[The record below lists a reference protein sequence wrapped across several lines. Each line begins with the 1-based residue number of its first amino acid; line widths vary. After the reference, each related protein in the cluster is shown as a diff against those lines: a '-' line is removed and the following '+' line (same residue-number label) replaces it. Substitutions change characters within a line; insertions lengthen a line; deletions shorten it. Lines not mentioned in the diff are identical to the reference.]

1 MKDERKSLKLSIIK
15 VRKTINNQECEK
27 SKKRKSTKTNYQ
39 KKNSIK
45 KDREDNLLS
54 NAYKDVLNVITNLL
68 DNIEDEKTNGK
79 TNMLVSHRRNKTISK
94 NIFPKRVSYDRPSIN
109 LGINKN
115 DSSKTDS
122 SLEYQN
128 KIKNRTKKNVNIK
141 SLKNNFSKTSNLT
154 DKEKNCH
161 SELGELKIHK
171 MKKIVKRRLNGN
183 LFLKPKKRLRR
194 SNSNKNSLKSILD
207 KKNEK
212 EKEININKTS
222 ALSENDFN
230 NKCSSALS
238 SFNSLHNNLFKNSTQ
253 TKKYC
258 SAFKDDSI
266 TKLNSSNSFNT
277 NSNVSSNLMDNQRKK
292 IYNEELLSS
301 YDKND
306 KKSKIMPDL
315 NNEKNIKNLKEEK
328 PNEHSSGNIKS
339 VNEQLMDKK
348 KKKIRKS
355 NSAVMID
362 KNTLKSIKGNFT
374 KTIYKEKN
382 YRCLLSKGCVYDSLD
397 DDEEYED
404 EEVSNFYFEPNS
416 VFLYILDSITL
427 ISSFII
433 LFYLPLYLSQ
443 KLYFCRDVNDRITI
457 MFYSIDI
464 IYIFDLI
471 INFYRS
477 YYNFDE
483 ILIKKSILICIHY
496 IKTWLFFD
504 LISSFPIYTII
515 KSMESKCI
523 NKTIYYDFKLNNN
536 GNHSHHYNV
545 NINNIHY
552 ILLLLKVIKTIKIF
566 KKNIALKK
574 LRNIFKQTDFFNN
587 HGDVLSYTL
596 YFFSFLNL
604 ASCIYIFIG
613 RNTIDS
619 WIFLDNLETRSF
631 LDIYIS
637 SVYYFVMTVT
647 TVGYG
652 DVIGKSQIEI
662 LFQVIMIIAGTCIY
676 SWLISSVSNYVKKIN
691 EKNIKYEEKIQILEE
706 IKLNNS
712 NFSEKLYNKI
722 SRLLIYQKYHEKEI
736 EKSIILESLPISLKH
751 TLIID
756 MYKNYITGFSF
767 FKGIENREFIVG
779 IISKLTPIIGI
790 KGDILIQE
798 REYIEEIIFI
808 KNGVLSLEVW
818 IDTKSP
824 EKSIENYFY
833 ENGFID
839 NKNNGLKE
847 ISLFNS
853 VIKNPRNSIISKL
866 SHSVVNNYLEK
877 LESKNENAFNEN
889 KKKIRILDIRRN
901 EHFGDVFMFLN
912 KKSPLYVKV
921 RSKRADLLLLRK
933 LDAISISNK
942 FPDIWKTIIK
952 RPLDNSKIIS
962 SLTIK
967 MLSIYCNL
975 NGIKTKLFK
984 KKNKNKY
991 YPKYY
996 LQPCINK
1003 PSSIKPKKTKTIKF
1017 LISDK
1022 KNKNKSKDETS
1033 SKFYKEE
1040 NEINS
1045 LKKFSSDEISNNIKE
1060 FDYNDI
1066 YYNSNHTVKS
1076 NYLQNTSFSFK
1087 HNKTN
1092 QNEDDFS
1099 FKNSEK
1105 SVERYLKENTKNKSS
1120 SKFLKKSSFV
1130 NQKQSLFE
1138 PSEIKNNE
1146 EDMSFIQKVDVS
1158 ELSNNTKK
1166 GSNFIIK
1173 NADLSNSFSINK
1185 GKISPKLFHKR
1196 ETIENIN
1203 DEIYPG
1209 ENFNIPLYEFERP
1222 NIINTNINNI
1232 KNFITDNKYINQF
1245 NIIGINYLGFP
1256 LYKKEENQ
1264 KSEKTHFNNL
1274 KISTESKLEINSSY
1288 ENINEITSNQ
1298 YIKNNQLKEE
1308 TKRFLLDKCRI
1319 IESKFNKSFQMF
1331 NTPKNLN
1338 IFNKKRNAASNSN
1351 IQCIKNSSRLSLKLP
1366 NNNFNE
1372 SISRSKTRKIKRSS
1386 LQSNLFNNTMN
1397 MNNNISNDLMSSFQ
1411 KSIYLKS
1418 DKSNNRI
1425 KKTNSSSS
1433 YIDKSLNANHSFLVD
1448 NKRMNETFYDEFRR
1462 KSFNGVSM
1470 GGITEQNRNISKK
1483 KKKKS
1488 ELDII
1493 SSNIQKSSQN
1503 LNQPDIFYAGLFNQL
1518 IGNYKNKSTCRILNI
1533 SHNFEGTNEKNKDQT
1548 NIKSF
1553 RLHTSDNI
1561 SN

>member
-1 MKDERKSLKLSIIK
+1 MKKNERKSLQLSIIN
-15 VRKTINNQECEK
+15 VRKTLNTQDSEK
-27 SKKRKSTKTNYQ
+27 SKKRKSIKTNY
-39 KKNSIK
+39 KKKDTDK
-45 KDREDNLLS
+45 KDREDKLLS
-54 NAYKDVLNVITNLL
+54 NAYKNVLNVLTNLL
-68 DNIEDEKTNGK
+68 DNIEDEKMNGK
-79 TNMLVSHRRNKTISK
+79 TNMLGTHRRNQSLIK
-94 NIFPKRVSYDRPSIN
+94 NYLMKRVSYDRPNIRFR
-109 LGINKN
+109 INKYN
-115 DSSKTDS
+115 SSKTDS
-122 SLEYQN
+122 SLDNLN
-128 KIKNRTKKNVNIK
+128 KNKTKKNYNLK
-141 SLKNNFSKTSNLT
+141 SLNKNFDKSSNLT
-154 DKEKNCH
+154 GDEKNCL
-161 SELGELKIHK
+161 SDLGDFKRHKIKRILK
-171 MKKIVKRRLNGN
+171 KKLNEN
-183 LFLKPKKRLRR
+183 LFFKPKNKLR
-194 SNSNKNSLKSILD
+194 SNSNKYSIKPLFD

-212 EKEININKTS
+212 EIIINKTS
-222 ALSENDFN
+222 LISENNFN

-238 SFNSLHNNLFKNSTQ
+238 SFSPLNNNLFKITSLS
-253 TKKYC
+253 KKYN
-258 SAFKDDSI
+258 SASKDDS
-266 TKLNSSNSFNT
+266 TSKLNSSNFF
-277 NSNVSSNLMDNQRKK
+277 NSNPNLSSSLLDKQRKNE
-292 IYNEELLSS
+292 YNEELLSP
-301 YDKND
+301 YNKTD
-306 KKSKIMPDL
+306 KKVKIIPDVS
-315 NNEKNIKNLKEEK
+315 NEKNILNLKEEK
-328 PNEHSSGNIKS
+328 TNDPSSGNSRS
-339 VNEQLMDKK
+339 VNEQVLEKK

-355 NSAVMID
+355 NSAEMID
-362 KNTLKSIKGNFT
+362 RNTLKSIKGNFT
-374 KTIYKEKN
+374 KTFCKENN
-382 YRCLLSKGCVYDSLD
+382 YRCLLSKGYVYDSLD
-397 DDEEYED
+397 DEEEYED
-404 EEVSNFYFEPNS
+404 EEEANFYFEPNS
-416 VFLYILDSITL
+416 IFLYILDSITF

-433 LFYLPLYLSQ
+433 LFYLPIYMSK
-443 KLYFCRDVNDRITI
+443 KLYFCRDVHNRNTI

-483 ILIKKSILICIHY
+483 VLIKKSILICIHY
-496 IKTWLFFD
+496 IKTWFFFD
-504 LISSFPIYTII
+504 LISSIPIYSII
-515 KSMESKCI
+515 NLLESKCI

-536 GNHSHHYNV
+536 GNHSQHYNV
-545 NINNIHY
+545 NMNKLHY

-566 KKNIALKK
+566 KKNIAVKK
-574 LRNIFKQTDFFNN
+574 LRYIFKQTDFFN
-587 HGDVLSYTL
+587 HHVDVFSYTL

-613 RNTIDS
+613 RNIIGS
-619 WIFLDNLETRSF
+619 WIFLDNLETKSF
-631 LDIYIS
+631 WDIYIS

-652 DVIGKSQIEI
+652 DVIGRSKLEI

-712 NFSEKLYNKI
+712 NFSEKLYKKI
-722 SRLLIYQKYHEKEI
+722 TRLLIYRKYHEEEI
-736 EKSIILESLPISLKH
+736 EKSIILESLPNSLKH

-756 MYKNYITGFSF
+756 MYKDYITGFSF
-767 FKGIENREFIVG
+767 FRGIENREFIVG

-798 REYIEEIIFI
+798 GEYIEEIIFI

-818 IDTKSP
+818 IDTISP

-839 NKNNGLKE
+839 NKNHGLKD
-847 ISLFNS
+847 ISFFNS
-853 VIKNPRNSIISKL
+853 VIKTRKNSIISRL

-877 LESKNENAFNEN
+877 LENKNESAFNEN
-889 KKKIRILDIRRN
+889 KKKIKILDIRRN

-921 RSKRADLLLLRK
+921 RSKKADLLLLRK

-962 SLTIK
+962 NLTIK

-975 NGIKTKLFK
+975 NGIKTNLFK
-984 KKNKNKY
+984 KKNKNT

-996 LQPCINK
+996 LKPLINK
-1003 PSSIKPKKTKTIKF
+1003 PSSIKPKKTNTIKL
-1017 LISDK
+1017 LISDRR
-1022 KNKNKSKDETS
+1022 NKSQNETS
-1033 SKFYKEE
+1033 PKDYIEE
-1040 NEINS
+1040 NEINN
-1045 LKKFSSDEISNNIKE
+1045 LKKLSLDEISKNEIKE
-1060 FDYNDI
+1060 FDYNNNI
-1066 YYNSNHTVKS
+1066 YNNNNHTVKN
-1076 NYLQNTSFSFK
+1076 NYFQNTSFSFNNNTK
-1087 HNKTN
+1087 IKNN
-1092 QNEDDFS
+1092 DDIS
-1099 FKNSEK
+1099 FKNSDK
-1105 SVERYLKENTKNKSS
+1105 SIDKYLKENTKNKAS
-1120 SKFLKKSSFV
+1120 SKFL
-1130 NQKQSLFE
+1130 QKPSVVKQTQSLFD

-1146 EDMSFIQKVDVS
+1146 EEMSFIKKENVS
-1158 ELSNNTKK
+1158 GFSDNTKK
-1166 GSNFIIK
+1166 GNNIQNK
-1173 NADLSNSFSINK
+1173 NTDLSNSFSINK
-1185 GKISPKLFHKR
+1185 RKISYNLSNNR
-1196 ETIENIN
+1196 ENLENIN

-1232 KNFITDNKYINQF
+1232 KNIITDNKYINQF

-1256 LYKKEENQ
+1256 LNNKDGNQ

-1274 KISTESKLEINSSY
+1274 KISTVSKLKINSSY
-1288 ENINEITSNQ
+1288 ENINYITSNE
-1298 YIKNNQLKEE
+1298 YIKNDELKEE

-1319 IESKFNKSFQMF
+1319 LESKTNKSFQML

-1338 IFNKKRNAASNSN
+1338 LFNKKRNFASVSN
-1351 IQCIKNSSRLSLKLP
+1351 IQSIKNSSRLSLKLP
-1366 NNNFNE
+1366 KNTFDDNLN
-1372 SISRSKTRKIKRSS
+1372 RCKTRKIKRSS
-1386 LQSNLFNNTMN
+1386 VQNYEINNITK
-1397 MNNNISNDLMSSFQ
+1397 NNISNDVISAFQ
-1411 KSIYLKS
+1411 NSIYLKS
-1418 DKSNNRI
+1418 ERSNNKI

-1433 YIDKSLNANHSFLVD
+1433 YTEKPIREIHSFLMD
-1448 NKRMNETFYDEFRR
+1448 NKRMDDTFYENDFRR
-1462 KSFNGVSM
+1462 KSFNGEFL
-1470 GGITEQNRNISKK
+1470 GGITPKIRNFSKK

-1518 IGNYKNKSTCRILNI
+1518 IGNYKNKSACRISNI
-1533 SHNFEGTNEKNKDQT
+1533 SHNYEVINEKNNKDQS